1 MSKDVRENIKSNI
14 KNLVEQGQLYH
25 AKSLLEEYNK
35 LEDNDADIYSI
46 MGVISMMEG
55 NIEEA
60 ERILIEGIHEYD
72 SNFDLAYNL
81 AYLYQHTKQNELS
94 IKYYKIAFKNAGS
107 KVEADE
113 VDKLL
118 RELGVEKIEEDKDLE
133 IISRESRIKI
143 VFFHKQGMD
152 SFLGDIINNLSIDY
166 EVKKIIV
173 TEYSQIDSGM
183 EWADICWFE
192 WCDELVIY
200 GSKLQI
206 AKEKKILCRLH
217 SYEVFTNYPE
227 QVIWSNIDKL
237 IFVAD
242 HLKRFAIE
250 NYSVNEKNTEIIPNG
265 VNLEDWTFK
274 TRNPGFKIAYVGYI
288 NYKKGPMLLLHTF
301 KALYDQD
308 SRYNLYMAG
317 QFQDNR
323 DVLYFKQMIK
333 AFGIESN
340 VHFEGW
346 QNNLDD
352 WLDDKNYILCTSVL
366 ESQNMSIMQ
375 AMSKGIKPLIHNFV
389 GARNIY
395 QEKYIWNTIDEA
407 VDMIVFEEY
416 NSCEYRSFIE
426 ENYSLKKQIQSTKEM
441 MNSLASVKKIESK
454 YLDIIEFNYN
464 HINVKFYTPIKD
476 DFIQKIIYEN
486 KTFYEIGMLEDIRER
501 IGNNKIIV
509 DVGANIG
516 NHTVYFAKI
525 CKAKQVY
532 SFEPQKNIFDI
543 LQKNLE
549 INNIDNK
556 VKAYNMGAGKEHFYA
571 SIDVLDTNNYGM
583 SKINKMNKGSVEINS
598 LDSLLLKEVEG
609 VDMIKIDVEGMELD
623 VLDGAKEILK
633 KYKPIIYIE
642 AGTNREFDGIVN
654 YLKQYHYKP
663 MYRFNATP
671 TYLFI

>member
-1 MSKDVRENIKSNI
+1 MSKDIKENIKGNI
-14 KNLVEQGQLYH
+14 KKLVEQGQLYK
-25 AKSLLEEYNK
+25 AKSLLEEYKK
-35 LEDNDADIYSI
+35 LENNDADIYSI
-46 MGVISMMEG
+46 MGIVSMMEG
-55 NIEEA
+55 NMEEA
-60 ERILIEGIHEYD
+60 ERILKEGIYKYD

-81 AYLYQHTKQNELS
+81 AYFYQYTEQKELS
-94 IKYYKIAFKNAGS
+94 IKYYKKAFKNTSS
-107 KVEADE
+107 KVEAEE
-113 VDKLL
+113 VEKLL
-118 RELGVEKIEEDKDLE
+118 RELGADKIEEDKDLE
-133 IISRESRIKI
+133 IISRESRTKI

-152 SFLGDIINNLSIDY
+152 SFLSDIIRNLSIDY
-166 EVKKIIV
+166 EVKKITV

-200 GSKLQI
+200 GSKLQV
-206 AKEKKILCRLH
+206 AKQRKIICRLH
-217 SYEVFTNYPE
+217 SYEAFTNYPE
-227 QVIWSNIDKL
+227 QVMWNNVDKL
-237 IFVAD
+237 IFVAE

-250 NYSVNEKNTEIIPNG
+250 KYSVNEENTEVIPNG
-265 VNLEDWTFK
+265 VNLTDWTFK
-274 TRNPGFKIAYVGYI
+274 KRKPGFKIAYVGYI

-308 SRYNLYMAG
+308 SRCNLYMAG

-333 AFGIESN
+333 EFGIERN

-346 QNNLDD
+346 QNNVDN
-352 WLDDKNYILCTSVL
+352 WLDDKDYILCTSVL
-366 ESQNMSIMQ
+366 ESQNMSVMQ
-375 AMSKGIKPLIHNFV
+375 AMAKGIKPLIHNFV
-389 GARNIY
+389 GAKNIY

-407 VDMIVFEEY
+407 VEMIVSEEY
-416 NSCEYRSFIE
+416 KSCEYRSFIE
-426 ENYSLKKQIQSTKEM
+426 ENYSLKKEIQSTKEIID
-441 MNSLASVKKIESK
+441 SLASVKKIESK
-454 YLDIIEFNYN
+454 YLDIVEFNYK

-476 DFIQKIIYEN
+476 DFIQRLIYEN
-486 KTFYEIGMLEDIRER
+486 KTFYEIGMLEDIRKR

-509 DVGANIG
+509 DIGANIG

-549 INNIDNK
+549 INNISNK
-556 VKAYNMGAGKEHFYA
+556 VKLYNMGVGKEHFYA

-598 LDSLLLKEVEG
+598 LDSLLLKEVDS

-623 VLDGAKEILK
+623 VLNGAKEILK

-654 YLKQYHYKP
+654 HLKQYQYNP
-663 MYRFNATP
+663 IYRFNATP
-671 TYLFI
+671 TYLFV